1 MVTLPIILLLLGA
14 AVVSVILFRRAGLP
28 PILGYLVAGALI
40 GPHVLGFVEGG
51 ADAQHLAEF
60 GVVFLMFSIGLEFS
74 LARLSSMRRIVFGLG
89 GLQVALT
96 LAAVTATEQQEPKS
110 TGDAMRAILDGSL
123 PLQSDDAL
131 AMAMAKVL
139 ILVRDNWARLPAE
152 LGSGKAAI
160 GWENTPKV
168 QAAYIAALTQ
178 NGKLNYRGKTANELN
193 QTLSAELKAG
203 RWPVLP

>member
-1 MVTLPIILLLLGA
+1 MAQALDLAAIEIDNAGGQGFPVGA
-14 AVVSVILFRRAGLP
+14 VQ
-28 PILGYLVAGALI
+28 YLT
-40 GPHVLGFVEGG
+40 G
-51 ADAQHLAEF
+51 ADK
-60 GVVFLMFSIGLEFS
+60 
-74 LARLSSMRRIVFGLG
+74 
-89 GLQVALT
+89 T

-160 GWENTPKV
+160 GWENTPKL

-178 NGKLNYRGKTANELN
+178 NGKLNYRGKTASELN
-193 QTLSAELKAG
+193 QTLNAELKAG